1 MEKNNMELKD
11 KFWKYASASN
21 AVDNIENIFIK
32 WAGEEKLSIDEFNS
46 TYAEVNN
53 QINDYFGKTANIRI
67 DADGSVSGPAEE
79 VQQYIEKLQQ
89 QEQEKNNIP
98 QESNFNDENAT
109 ADAPIDSSD
118 LATPDP
124 TEDIAQQPIES
135 ESNVGQDMNKTS
147 ISPEPNSEIN
157 ETMPEENKEEES
169 QFPLL
174 DIIGS

>member
-1 MEKNNMELKD
+1 MEATQ
-11 KFWKYASASN
+11 KFWKFASTSN
-21 AVDNIENIFIK
+21 ATDTLENIFIK
-32 WAGEEKLSIDEFNS
+32 WAAKEQITINEFNS
-46 TYAEVNN
+46 IYSAVNE
-53 QINDYFGKTANIRI
+53 QINEYFDKTANIRI
-67 DADGSVSGPAEE
+67 DSDGSVSGPAEE

-89 QEQEKNNIP
+89 QQNNLP

-109 ADAPIDSSD
+109 TDAPIDPSD

-124 TEDIAQQPIES
+124 TEGIAQQPMEN
-135 ESNVGQDMNKTS
+135 ESNVGQDINKTS

-157 ETMPEENKEEES
+157 ETIPEEVSEEEN

>member
-1 MEKNNMELKD
+1 MKATQ
-11 KFWKYASASN
+11 KFWKFAANSN
-21 AVDNIENIFIK
+21 KIDNIENIFVK

-53 QINDYFGKTANIRI
+53 QINKYFGKTANIRI
-67 DADGSVSGPAEE
+67 DSDGSVSGPAEE

-89 QEQEKNNIP
+89 QEQEKNNLP

-109 ADAPIDSSD
+109 TDAPIDPSD

-124 TEDIAQQPIES
+124 TEGIAQQPMEN
-135 ESNVGQDMNKTS
+135 ESNVGQDINKTS

-157 ETMPEENKEEES
+157 ETIPEEVSEEEN